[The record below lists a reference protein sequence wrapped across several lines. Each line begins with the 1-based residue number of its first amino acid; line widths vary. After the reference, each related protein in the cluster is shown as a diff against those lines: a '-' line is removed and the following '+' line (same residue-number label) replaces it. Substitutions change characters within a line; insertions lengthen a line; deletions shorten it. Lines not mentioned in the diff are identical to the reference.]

1 MRIFSTL
8 FVLLVVLATLV
19 VLFVFSGTYNVAAVE
34 PDSAV
39 VSWLLATI
47 RDQSVAKRS
56 KEITPPPLTDPKLAQ
71 AGLREYHSMCFGCHA
86 APGHELSEI
95 AQGLNP
101 KPPKLD
107 AEDVQAGSDAELY
120 WVVKNG
126 LRMTGMPA
134 FGPTHEDKELWSIVA
149 FLRRL
154 PKLKPQ
160 EYDAMVEAAGLQKG
174 EEEHEHHHAHEHG
187 LGEEEEGTQPPPE
200 HEHGPNEAE
209 E

>member
-1 MRIFSTL
+1 
-8 FVLLVVLATLV
+8 
-19 VLFVFSGTYNVAAVE
+19 
-34 PDSAV
+34 
-39 VSWLLATI
+39 
-47 RDQSVAKRS
+47 
-56 KEITPPPLTDPKLAQ
+56 
-71 AGLREYHSMCFGCHA
+71 MCFGCHG

-174 EEEHEHHHAHEHG
+174 EEEHEHHHAHEPG
-187 LGEEEEGTQPPPE
+187 LGEEEEGTQPPHE
-200 HEHGPNEAE
+200 HEHGPNEVE
-209 E
+209 D